1 RLPRCRGHRRRSG
14 SGRPDRPP
22 PPRWDPRNTPLISS
36 PPLWGR
42 VGEGVMPGEHFVV
55 PPHWEWYIL
64 LYFFFAGIAGGA
76 FVIGTMLRLW
86 GTPADKPAS
95 RLAFI
100 ISFPLL
106 LLCPILLTLDL
117 GQPLRFWHMLVDV
130 KTGTPAFKLYSP
142 ISLGSWG
149 LTVFGLFAFVMF
161 LAAVGEGDYLHW
173 RVLAGAGRLMGSV
186 LGKTF
191 MAIGAFFGFFVAA
204 YTGVLLAVSN
214 QPVWSDTWTLGA
226 LFLASGLSGAAASI
240 MLLSRRRRDAAVTEG
255 KLVEA
260 DRYFIIL
267 ELLLIALFLITLGG
281 VVSKVLGGGWI
292 LLWLVVLI
300 GTLVPLVA
308 EWRPA
313 MLRQLAPLGV
323 PGLVLV

>member
-1 RLPRCRGHRRRSG
+1 
-14 SGRPDRPP
+14 
-22 PPRWDPRNTPLISS
+22 
-36 PPLWGR
+36 
-42 VGEGVMPGEHFVV
+42 MPNEHFVV

-64 LYFFFAGIAGGA
+64 LYFFFAGISGGA

-86 GTPADKPAS
+86 GSPGDKAAS

-106 LLCPILLTLDL
+106 LLCPILLTIDL

-130 KTGTPAFKLYSP
+130 RTGAPAFKAYSP

-149 LTVFGLFAFVMF
+149 LTVFGLFSFVMF
-161 LAAVGEGDYLHW
+161 LAAVGEGGYLRW
-173 RVLAGAGRLMGSV
+173 RVLAGAGRVMNSA
-186 LGKTF
+186 LGKAF
-191 MAIGAFFGFFVAA
+191 MVIGTILGFFVAA

-214 QPVWSDTWTLGA
+214 QPVWSDTWTLGG

-240 MLLSRRRRDAAVTEG
+240 LLLSRQRREATVSEG
-255 KLVEA
+255 KLMEA

-267 ELLLIALFLITLGG
+267 ELVLIAVFLITLGG

-308 EWRPA
+308 EWRPR
-313 MLRQLAPLGV
+313 LVRQLPPTLV
-323 PGLVLV
+323 PVLVLVGVLALRAVIIFSAQA

>member
-1 RLPRCRGHRRRSG
+1 
-14 SGRPDRPP
+14 
-22 PPRWDPRNTPLISS
+22 
-36 PPLWGR
+36 
-42 VGEGVMPGEHFVV
+42 MPGEHFVV
-55 PPHWEWYIL
+55 APGWTWFIL
-64 LYFFFAGIAGGA
+64 LYFFFAGISGGA
-76 FVIGTMLRLW
+76 YVIGTMLRLW
-86 GTPADKPAS
+86 GNPADKAAS

-130 KTGTPAFKLYSP
+130 RTGTLAFKAYSP

-149 LTVFGLFAFVMF
+149 LTIFGLFAFVMF
-161 LAAVGEGDYLHW
+161 LAAVGEGGYLRW
-173 RVLAGAGRLMGSV
+173 RVLAGAGRV
-186 LGKTF
+186 LGSALGKAF
-191 MAIGAFFGFFVAA
+191 MLIGAIFALFVAA

-214 QPVWSDTWTLGA
+214 QPVWSDTWTLGG
-226 LFLASGLSGAAASI
+226 LFLASGLSGAAATVL
-240 MLLSRRRRDAAVTEG
+240 LLSRGRRDAAVSDG
-255 KLVEA
+255 KLMEA

-267 ELLLIALFLITLGG
+267 ELILIALFLITLGG

-292 LLWLVVLI
+292 ILWLVVLI

-313 MLRQLAPLGV
+313 MMRQLPPVLMPV
-323 PGLVLV
+323 LVLVGVLALRAVIIFSAQS

>member
-1 RLPRCRGHRRRSG
+1 
-14 SGRPDRPP
+14 
-22 PPRWDPRNTPLISS
+22 
-36 PPLWGR
+36 
-42 VGEGVMPGEHFVV
+42 MPGEHFVV

-86 GTPADKPAS
+86 GNPADKAAS

-130 KTGTPAFKLYSP
+130 RTGTPAFKAYSP

-149 LTVFGLFAFVMF
+149 LTIFGLFSFVMF
-161 LAAVGEGDYLHW
+161 LAAVGEGGYLRW
-173 RVLAGAGRLMGSV
+173 RVLGGAGRV
-186 LGKTF
+186 LSS
-191 MAIGAFFGFFVAA
+191 AIGKAFMVVGAIFGFFVAA

-214 QPVWSDTWTLGA
+214 QPVWSDTWTLGG
-226 LFLASGLSGAAASI
+226 LFLASGLSGAAATV
-240 MLLSRRRRDAAVTEG
+240 LLLNRGRRDAADSDG
-255 KLVEA
+255 KLIEA

-267 ELLLIALFLITLGG
+267 ELILIALFFITLGG

-292 LLWLVVLI
+292 ILWLVVLV
-300 GTLVPLVA
+300 GTLVPLIA
-308 EWRPA
+308 EWRPT
-313 MLRQLAPLGV
+313 MRRQLPPVVV
-323 PGLVLV
+323 PVLVLVGVLALRAVIIFSAQA

>member
-1 RLPRCRGHRRRSG
+1 
-14 SGRPDRPP
+14 
-22 PPRWDPRNTPLISS
+22 
-36 PPLWGR
+36 
-42 VGEGVMPGEHFVV
+42 MPGEHFVV
-55 PPHWEWYIL
+55 APNWTWFIL
-64 LYFFFAGIAGGA
+64 LYFFFAGISGGA
-76 FVIGTMLRLW
+76 YVIGTMLRLW
-86 GTPADKPAS
+86 GNPADKAAS

-130 KTGTPAFKLYSP
+130 RTGTPAFKLYSP

-191 MAIGAFFGFFVAA
+191 MVIGAFFGFFVAA

-214 QPVWSDTWTLGA
+214 QPVWSDTWTLGG
-226 LFLASGLSGAAASI
+226 LFLASGLSGAAATVL
-240 MLLSRRRRDAAVTEG
+240 LLSRGRRDAAVSDD
-255 KLVEA
+255 KLMEA

-267 ELLLIALFLITLGG
+267 ELILIALFLITLGG

-292 LLWLVVLI
+292 ILWLVVLI

-313 MLRQLAPLGV
+313 MMRQVPPVVMPVLILVGVLALRAVIIFSAQA
-323 PGLVLV
+323 